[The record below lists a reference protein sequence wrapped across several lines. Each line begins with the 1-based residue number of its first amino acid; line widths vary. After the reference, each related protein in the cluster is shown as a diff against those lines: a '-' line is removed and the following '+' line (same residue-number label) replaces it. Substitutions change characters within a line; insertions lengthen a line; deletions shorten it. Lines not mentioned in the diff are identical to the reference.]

1 MIPIPPCTV
10 VTSPMDGR
18 VGRLVAPGAEVGPG
32 DVVAV
37 VEGVGGAAQ
46 LRAPAAGR
54 VGGAL
59 AGDAQPIV
67 AGEGVVW
74 LARA

>member
-10 VTSPMDGR
+10 VTSPVNGR
-18 VGRLVAPGAEVGPG
+18 VDRLVDPGALVGRG
-32 DVVAV
+32 DIVAV

-59 AGDAQPIV
+59 AGAAQPIV